1 MCENHNI
8 IMDWIDIDPDRSM
21 AIYYCDVCYM
31 TFDGPVDPSIP
42 SHSSVCDCSGS
53 GSGSS

>member
-42 SHSSVCDCSGS
+42 SHSSVCDCSGL
-53 GSGSS
+53 GSS